1 MTEPA
6 VPVDPVEDGQAL
18 SVRAADAEA
27 GAAVAAL
34 TETTAPRQ
42 RLGWLFWV
50 CAGWVLLNVLAAIF
64 ANLLPLQ
71 NPDLQT
77 STINAGPN
85 AAHFFGTDDLGRDIF
100 SRVVFGTRVSMIVGF
115 GSIAIGL
122 AIGGTLGMVSA
133 YRRGA
138 VDTVVNA
145 ASYVLL
151 AFPALLAV
159 IAIVTFWGH
168 QLWKITLILGIAAA
182 PLVFRIVR
190 AATLSYATRDFVT
203 AARALGA
210 TDRRIVV
217 REILPNLLPTI
228 VSFSLIGVAT
238 VIVLEGS
245 LAFLGLSVAEPTPSW
260 GNMLNESLNGL
271 NSIPGQSNPWLVL
284 FPALALFL
292 FLLAINLAGDRLR
305 QYFDVTEVKL

>member
-6 VPVDPVEDGQAL
+6 GPLEAAAPGRAVP
-18 SVRAADAEA
+18 VRAAEVVF
-27 GAAVAAL
+27 GAAGVAPL
-34 TETTAPRQ
+34 ETHQ
-42 RLGWLFWV
+42 GGKRLGWVFWV
-50 CAGWVLLNVLAAIF
+50 CAGSILLNILAAIF

-77 STINAGPN
+77 GSINAGPGV
-85 AAHFFGTDDLGRDIF
+85 AHFFGTDDLGRDIF
-100 SRVVFGTRVSMIVGF
+100 SRVVFGTRVSLIVGF
-115 GSIAIGL
+115 GAIAIGL
-122 AIGGTLGMVSA
+122 ALGGTLGMVSA

-168 QLWKITLILGIAAA
+168 ELWKITLVMGIASA
-182 PLVFRIVR
+182 PLTFRIVR
-190 AATLSYATRDFVT
+190 AATLTYATRDFVT

-210 TDRRIVV
+210 SDFRIMTK
-217 REILPNLLPTI
+217 EILPNVLPTV
-228 VSFSLIGVAT
+228 VSFGLIGVAT

-245 LAFLGLSVAEPTPSW
+245 LAFLGLSVPEPTPSW

-292 FLLAINLAGDRLR
+292 FLLAVNLAGDRLR
-305 QYFDVTEVKL
+305 QYFDVSEVKL